1 MITAYLPD
9 TIGGWVIQSGD
20 FEPTRSLEAE
30 VKGTTI
36 TACCINVFSSVGF
49 SMTEAVVVVIGIRA
63 SGLC

>member
-9 TIGGWVIQSGD
+9 TVGRWVRQSGD
-20 FEPTRSLEAE
+20 FEQTRSLEAE
-30 VKGTTI
+30 VKVTTI
-36 TACCINVFSSVGF
+36 TACCINVFWSVGF